1 MGFDSSQSKL
11 QVIKEERT
19 KVIDNAC
26 LVENLH
32 SSRLK
37 DVQYSQDF
45 IIVPRFVFFP
55 LSKWYSCN
63 KVIERKV
70 IKYKHDKN
78 KSLNMFKQKKL
89 ASSQTVKSQQLPEN
103 LFKIVGDTSY
113 ELEVYPK
120 FLYF

>member
-1 MGFDSSQSKL
+1 VGFDSSQSKL

-103 LFKIVGDTSY
+103 LFKIVSDTSY

>member
-1 MGFDSSQSKL
+1 VGFDSSQSKL

-55 LSKWYSCN
+55 LSKWFSCN

>member
-1 MGFDSSQSKL
+1 VGFDSSQSKL

>member
-1 MGFDSSQSKL
+1 
-11 QVIKEERT
+11 VIKEERT
-19 KVIDNAC
+19 KVIDNAS

-37 DVQYSQDF
+37 DVQYNQDF

-103 LFKIVGDTSY
+103 LFKIVGDISY

-120 FLYF
+120 FVYFEKITDKGDRPH

>member
-1 MGFDSSQSKL
+1 M
-11 QVIKEERT
+11 
-19 KVIDNAC
+19 
-26 LVENLH
+26 
-32 SSRLK
+32 
-37 DVQYSQDF
+37 DF

-89 ASSQTVKSQQLPEN
+89 ASSQTVKAQQLPEN
-103 LFKIVGDTSY
+103 LFKVVGDTSY

-120 FLYF
+120 FVYFEKITEKGERPHQKAIINQKIDP

>member
-1 MGFDSSQSKL
+1 
-11 QVIKEERT
+11 
-19 KVIDNAC
+19 VIDNAS

-37 DVQYSQDF
+37 EVQYNQDF

-78 KSLNMFKQKKL
+78 KSLNMFK
-89 ASSQTVKSQQLPEN
+89 
-103 LFKIVGDTSY
+103 
-113 ELEVYPK
+113 
-120 FLYF
+120 